1 MATMALHSAP
11 AFSHGSTSY
20 ASSSRA
26 PAAWEHPLDHA
37 PTYCPEVVID
47 IPASADLDV
56 DRLLEPVGKGA
67 GTLRCRVRRMRE
79 KGVLELF
86 VEEGNIFVL
95 SASKA
100 GKDWLIFEQ
109 GCGSNAKQQQ
119 KQQHVARVRAHKD
132 RTFTCIRARLDGGSA
147 PSELLHVSHSTQN
160 LSEDLPDLNVM
171 RLALPK
177 LPHMS
182 LDAPCGVLGSRL
194 RQHVE
199 RGERGGEDLTLLE
212 SRSPKW
218 NGRTDTYEL
227 PFGGRANH
235 ASARN
240 FQLVE
245 RGGQSDRPLLLY
257 GKMEEEEFA
266 LDFAHPL
273 SVLHAFAIVLTTS
286 TW

>member
-147 PSELLHVSHSTQN
+147 PSEPEMASSIARLNIASTYAALLADVTATAAPPGTSSTSAPRAAPHTRAPPA
-160 LSEDLPDLNVM
+160 LAPLTRRYAAGRH
-171 RLALPK
+171 RLLAP
-177 LPHMS
+177 
-182 LDAPCGVLGSRL
+182 LDAVAL
-194 RQHVE
+194 RQRDE
-199 RGERGGEDLTLLE
+199 RGQRRRLHQISLV
-212 SRSPKW
+212 P
-218 NGRTDTYEL
+218 
-227 PFGGRANH
+227 H
-235 ASARN
+235 AHH
-240 FQLVE
+240 
-245 RGGQSDRPLLLY
+245 
-257 GKMEEEEFA
+257 
-266 LDFAHPL
+266 HP
-273 SVLHAFAIVLTTS
+273 
-286 TW
+286 